1 MQEIGSSYR
10 SGRRKHRYQRRRGP
24 PQRTS
29 NALLLALSLMLAHR
43 LSQLLVS
50 FSEAGALGFKDA
62 TKEPQ
67 RRFYVYSE
75 HATSSQCPS
84 QCLLCC
90 KSKLRH
96 GRLFAR
102 SSFFGQHV
110 PVGLAMLT
118 TFRLVPLQPQARVR
132 MHRPANLP
140 ACRSFPRPAALS
152 SVPGTVSYRG
162 SPAVSPKRPQD
173 GTNHFPKTA
182 RRDVPY
188 VPQSTSQGFVSAPP
202 LRATKSDWSFQTGR
216 RPIPPPYVC
225 SPSTTPGS
233 RGGEGSSYAS
243 FSPSASDVAACTCAI
258 WKPIAIFPMLRGLR
272 RRRDAVPLG
281 LMQVSVASSQ
291 VQRQPIQWH

>member
-1 MQEIGSSYR
+1 MQERGSSHR
-10 SGRRKHRYQRRRGP
+10 SGRRKHRYQTRRGP

-43 LSQLLVS
+43 LAQLLVS
-50 FSEAGALGFKDA
+50 FLQRFSGSGGGALGFKDA

-84 QCLLCC
+84 QYLLCC

-96 GRLFAR
+96 GRLLAR

-118 TFRLVPLQPQARVR
+118 TFRLVPLRPQARVR

-140 ACRSFPRPAALS
+140 AGRSLPRPAALSS

-188 VPQSTSQGFVSAPP
+188 RRVRPRTSSLH
-202 LRATKSDWSFQTGR
+202 LRS
-216 RPIPPPYVC
+216 
-225 SPSTTPGS
+225 
-233 RGGEGSSYAS
+233 
-243 FSPSASDVAACTCAI
+243 
-258 WKPIAIFPMLRGLR
+258 
-272 RRRDAVPLG
+272 
-281 LMQVSVASSQ
+281 
-291 VQRQPIQWH
+291 VQRSTVSD